1 MLKKEYHDEKFVSTS
16 SFWKKKNDYLTEK
29 IVPKKQ
35 TNLKISTRNK
45 ANENSC
51 GKEMLIYSSSS
62 NIHSISLI
70 VNFWKSES
78 ERKTR
83 WKVILFRQT
92 TNSSCSERLY
102 VVYCGFSETSL
113 VLFALHIM
121 YQEFYDILTFL
132 F

>member
-1 MLKKEYHDEKFVSTS
+1 MRNLLVLHLFE
-16 SFWKKKNDYLTEK
+16 KKKNDYLTEK

-78 ERKTR
+78 ESYLVQTDNKFQ
-83 WKVILFRQT
+83 LFRKIV
-92 TNSSCSERLY
+92 C
-102 VVYCGFSETSL
+102 C
-113 VLFALHIM
+113 
-121 YQEFYDILTFL
+121 ILRI
-132 F
+132 